1 MVWFCVQAEEMEQ
14 AVGDDKVKEAL
25 GAMGLKQG
33 GTNVHRRDRLWST
46 RGKSLTQ
53 IDKKLFAKGAV
64 VGDGS
69 GEDAKKK
76 EDRAKGVALSLIHI

>member
-1 MVWFCVQAEEMEQ
+1 MFWFCVQAEEMEQ

-46 RGKSLTQ
+46 RGKLRTRLLPLLQ
-53 IDKKLFAKGAV
+53 EIYGEG
-64 VGDGS
+64 VGQ
-69 GEDAKKK
+69 
-76 EDRAKGVALSLIHI
+76 GVACVQS